1 MVFANMLEAVR
12 RRRSPFL
19 NIVFFEFADA
29 LRSRWLVVYALLLF
43 SFAFFLLSLSSGEG
57 DVVASLLNFVLLLV
71 PLFLLMYGTVAFHS
85 SLSFQRVILALGVS
99 RLTLFTG
106 QFVGRLTGLL
116 IGFSVGLLVAF
127 VLAGTIESTGSL
139 LLILLYGLLLNIVFL
154 AISFLL
160 SQLSERLE
168 LLIAA
173 AMGIW
178 FVMYVLFDSLLML
191 LVIFFGDFPLQNVL
205 LGLTLLNPI
214 DTMRSIVLM
223 QGNLQSLMTHSSA
236 VYAKVL
242 AGQTGIITG
251 TIVLMLQAGVAAIL
265 GLHLY
270 RKRDL

>member
-1 MVFANMLEAVR
+1 VVFANMLESA
-12 RRRSPFL
+12 RRRSAFS
-19 NIVFFEFADA
+19 NIVIFEFADA
-29 LRSRWLVVYALLLF
+29 LRSRWLIVYALLIF
-43 SFAFFLLSLSSGEG
+43 SFSFFLLSLSSGGG
-57 DVVASLLNFVLLLV
+57 DVAASLLNFVLLLV
-71 PLFLLMYGTVAFHS
+71 PLFLLVYGTVAFHG

-99 RLTLFTG
+99 RTTLYAG
-106 QFVGRLTGLL
+106 QFVGRLLGLL
-116 IGFSVGLLVAF
+116 PGFAVGLLVAF
-127 VLAGTIESTGSL
+127 ILASSIEAIGSL
-139 LLILLYGLLLNIVFL
+139 FLILTYGLLLNAVFL
-154 AISFLL
+154 ALSFLL

-178 FVMYVLFDSLLML
+178 FVLYVLYDSLLML
-191 LVIFFGDFPLQNVL
+191 MVIFFGDFPLQNVL
-205 LGLTLLNPI
+205 LSMTLVNPI

-242 AGQTGIITG
+242 SGYTGVIVG
-251 TIVLMLQAGVAAIL
+251 TIVLFLQAGVAAFI